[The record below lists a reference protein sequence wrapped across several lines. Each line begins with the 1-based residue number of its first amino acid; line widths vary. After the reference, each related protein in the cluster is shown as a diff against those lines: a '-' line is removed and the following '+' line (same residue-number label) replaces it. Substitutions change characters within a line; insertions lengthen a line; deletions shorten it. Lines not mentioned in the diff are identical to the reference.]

1 MKNWQSKEMG
11 NIGHNT
17 LNKGNIGHNTQNKAN
32 PNVFFF
38 LHCKTSLKI
47 RKGLS
52 KSGKS
57 KKTRQYNGK
66 QKKTKKKQ

>member
-1 MKNWQSKEMG
+1 
-11 NIGHNT
+11 
-17 LNKGNIGHNTQNKAN
+17 
-32 PNVFFF
+32 
-38 LHCKTSLKI
+38 LKI

>member
-1 MKNWQSKEMG
+1 
-11 NIGHNT
+11 
-17 LNKGNIGHNTQNKAN
+17 
-32 PNVFFF
+32 
-38 LHCKTSLKI
+38 LKI

-66 QKKTKKKQ
+66 QKKNKEKTIIYKTLHRH